1 MTERHPNPEPSDE
14 LRPKEDPSPVPGAP
28 PRWLT
33 GVLIGV
39 GILVVVMFVLLH
51 LSGAVGP
58 GAH

>member
-1 MTERHPNPEPSDE
+1 MSPS
-14 LRPKEDPSPVPGAP
+14 P

-33 GVLIGV
+33 VLGV
-39 GILVVVMFVLLH
+39 VVVVALLVMFVVLH